1 MVRPTPRDRR
11 SRSSPALHA
20 VLFTAL
26 VVALLTA
33 PALPAQETD
42 LPVDL
47 AVIVLGPDGQIG
59 DALDPGDTATA
70 RVTITNGHNATIN
83 VTFTVNPG
91 TGFTTRS
98 FPTGPRAPN
107 TTVHSN
113 VPFKVPETASP
124 GRRTVLVVGQVQEM
138 RDGNWTD
145 AGNLTAVT
153 SYQVRAPPEPFPLV
167 PVAVGAA
174 VVVGVAGAAAYLHLR
189 RRGPTLPPEPT
200 DREVQ
205 RGIEERRESIA
216 DAKRRDVLESIERAR
231 GRLERGEITQY
242 QFDRIKEQ
250 KEEQLRELGG
260 AGDLEDVGSGDD
272 AGEGDD
278 EGDDDDGDRG
288 YA

>member
-1 MVRPTPRDRR
+1 MVRMTPRDCP

-20 VLFTAL
+20 VLLTGL
-26 VVALLTA
+26 VVALLA
-33 PALPAQETD
+33 VPALSAQETD

-47 AVIVLGPDGQIG
+47 GVVVLGPDGRTGQ
-59 DALDPGDTATA
+59 ALDPGDAATA
-70 RVTITNGHNATIN
+70 RVTVTNGHNATVN
-83 VTFTVNPG
+83 VSFVVHPG

-98 FPTGPRAPN
+98 FPTGPLAPN
-107 TTVHSN
+107 ASVHAN
-113 VPFKVPETASP
+113 VPFEVPETAPP

-145 AGNLTAVT
+145 AGNVTAVG
-153 SYQVRAPPEPFPLV
+153 SYQVRAPPEPFPFV
-167 PVAVGAA
+167 PVALGVVAA
-174 VVVGVAGAAAYLHLR
+174 VGVAGAAAYLHLR
-189 RRGPTLPPEPT
+189 RRGPTLPPEPSE
-200 DREVQ
+200 REVQ
-205 RGIEERRESIA
+205 RGIQERRESIV

-260 AGDLEDVGSGDD
+260 PGDVTDEELEAG
-272 AGEGDD
+272 